1 MTIVL
6 TLIKLII
13 VLAVVATIH
22 EFGHFII
29 AKLFKMKVDEFSI
42 GFGKAIFQK
51 KYKDTTYSLRWI
63 PLGGYCALDG
73 EDKESDDENS
83 FAKKAPWKRILV
95 LLAGATFNAIL
106 AAAIFLGVNFKYDTF
121 TTEIISLKEN
131 SILKE
136 AGIQEGDIITKIGDT
151 NTHIYQD
158 ILLFNELDEKDIV
171 VEYIRDGKESKA
183 ILKDAIKKKG
193 YMGVYFDTTKL
204 DENGNVLTY
213 VDLAEPGKPAS
224 DSGIKPED
232 KIIKVDG
239 KEVKFSSEVTSIISQ
254 NAENEVE
261 VVVLRDEKEKT
272 FKVTPDSQDYIDFG
286 ITDVVSTKTNLKY
299 SYFKATS
306 SIKQIIGSYVD
317 LFKGKV
323 EVTQLSGIVGIG
335 ETISRTESLIEFLNM
350 MGVISLAVGVAN
362 ILPFPPLDGGKIVL
376 VLIEMITRKKVSY
389 KAEAIISYIGFGL
402 LIALTIY
409 VTINDIIRII

>member
-1 MTIVL
+1 MTIIL

-29 AKLFKMKVDEFSI
+29 AKLFNMKVDEFSI

-73 EDKESDDENS
+73 EEKESDNENS

-106 AAAIFLGVNFKYDTF
+106 AAAIFLGVNFNYDTF
-121 TTEIISLKEN
+121 TTEIVSLKED

-136 AGIQEGDIITKIGDT
+136 AGIKEGDIITKIGDT

-158 ILLFNELDEKDIV
+158 ILLFNDLEEKDIV
-171 VEYIRDGKESKA
+171 VEYIRDGKENKT

-204 DENGNVLTY
+204 DEEGNVLAY
-213 VDLAEPGKPAS
+213 VELAEPGKPAS
-224 DSGIKPED
+224 DSGIKSGD
-232 KIIKVDG
+232 KIIKVTD
-239 KEVKFSSEVTSIISQ
+239 KEVKFSAEVTSIISQ
-254 NAENEVE
+254 NAEKEIE
-261 VVVLRDEKEKT
+261 IVVLRGDEEVT
-272 FKVTPDSQDYIDFG
+272 VDVTPDSQDYIDFG

-299 SYFKATS
+299 SYFKASS
-306 SIKQIIGSYVD
+306 SIKQIVGSYVD

-350 MGVISLAVGVAN
+350 MGIISLAVGVAN
-362 ILPFPPLDGGKIVL
+362 VLPFPPLDGGKIVL
-376 VLIEMITRKKVSY
+376 VLIEMITKKRVSY

>member
-1 MTIVL
+1 MTLVL
-6 TLIKLII
+6 TIIKLII

-29 AKLFKMKVDEFSI
+29 AKLFKMKVDEFAI

-106 AAAIFLGVNFKYDTF
+106 AASIFLAVNFKYDTF
-121 TTEIISLKEN
+121 TTEIKSLKED
-131 SILKE
+131 SILRE
-136 AGIQEGDIITKIGDT
+136 AGIQEEDIITKIGDT
-151 NTHIYQD
+151 KTYIYQD
-158 ILLFNELDEKDIV
+158 ILLFNDLDEKDIV
-171 VEYIRDGKESKA
+171 VEYIRDGKENKTV
-183 ILKDAIKKKG
+183 LKDAIKKKG

-213 VDLAEPGKPAS
+213 LELVEPGKPAS
-224 DSGIKPED
+224 DAGIKTQD
-232 KIIKVDG
+232 KIIKVNG
-239 KEVKFSSEVTSIISQ
+239 KNVRFSYEVTNLISQ
-254 NAENEVE
+254 NAEKEVE
-261 VVVLRDEKEKT
+261 VVILRGDEEKT
-272 FKVTPDSQDYIDFG
+272 FKLVPKTEDYIDFG
-286 ITDVVSTKTNLKY
+286 ITDVVSVKTDLKH
-299 SYFKATS
+299 SYFKSRS

-335 ETISRTESLIEFLNM
+335 ETISRTEGLIEFLNM
-350 MGVISLAVGVAN
+350 MGIISLAVGVAN

-376 VLIEMITRKKVSY
+376 VLIEKITRKKVSY
-389 KAEAIISYIGFGL
+389 KTEAIISYIGFGL
-402 LIALTIY
+402 LIVLTIY